1 MNQYNKLELANKSNL
16 ITINDKGAKTASAL
30 FIFKTGSRN
39 ESKKNNGISHFLE
52 HMFFK
57 GSNKYPNT
65 LKLSSAFDALGCEF
79 NAFTSKEYTGYYV
92 KTTPKKIGKAL
103 EILEDM
109 ILSPKISPKE
119 IERERGVIIEELNM
133 YRDNPLMHIDDVL
146 ENCLYG
152 DTSAG
157 WDIIGTKENIKSF
170 KRADFTSY
178 LKSQYGAES
187 TNLILAG
194 NLEEKLIK
202 QGEKVLAKMKSGNFK
217 EQEELVESQTK
228 PQLNAVFKDTDQMV
242 LALAVR
248 SFPANDESEVA
259 AKMLALILGGAMSSR
274 LFIKL
279 RERKGLAYSIR
290 TSTEFYSNSG
300 YLSTQAGVPIGK
312 TEEAIEIILSEYKRL
327 KNNLVSPEELVRAKD
342 IMEGRVIMHLE
353 ASDELANWYG
363 RQAVLRPKIMTP
375 ADFLTSVRKITA
387 KDLQETAKKIF
398 VNENLNLALIGKV
411 KNKDFKSIL
420 KF

>member
-248 SFPANDESEVA
+248 SFPANHESEVA

>member
-16 ITINDKGAKTASAL
+16 IAINDKGAKTASAL
-30 FIFKTGSRN
+30 FMFKTGSRN
-39 ESKKNNGISHFLE
+39 ESKENNGISHFLE

-57 GSNKYPNT
+57 GSEKYPNT

-92 KTTPKKIGKAL
+92 KTTPLKLGKAL

-109 ILSPKISPKE
+109 ILNPKLSAKE

-170 KRADFTSY
+170 KRADFLSY

-194 NLEEKLIK
+194 NLEEKFIK
-202 QGEKVLAKMKSGNFK
+202 QGKKILAKMKSGKFK
-217 EQEELVESQTK
+217 EQEALIESQEK
-228 PQLNAVFKDTDQMV
+228 PQLKAVFKDTDQMV

-248 SFPANDESEVA
+248 SFPVNDKSEVA

-300 YLSTQAGVPIGK
+300 YLSTQAGVPTEK
-312 TEEAIEIILSEYKRL
+312 TQEAIEIILSEYKRL
-327 KNNLVSPEELVRAKD
+327 RNNLISPEELSRAKD
-342 IMEGRVIMHLE
+342 IMEGRVVMHLE

-363 RQAVLRPKIMTP
+363 RQAVLRPEIMTP
-375 ADFLTSVRKITA
+375 AKFLAAVKKITA
-387 KDLQETAKKIF
+387 KDLQETAKQIF
-398 VNENLNLALIGKV
+398 INENLNLALIGKV
-411 KNKDFKSIL
+411 KNNDFKSIL